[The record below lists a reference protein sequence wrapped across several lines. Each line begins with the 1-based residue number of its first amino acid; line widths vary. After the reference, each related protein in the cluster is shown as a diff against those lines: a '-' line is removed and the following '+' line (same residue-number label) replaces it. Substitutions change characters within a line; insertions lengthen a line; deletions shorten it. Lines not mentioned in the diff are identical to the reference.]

1 MSGESLILQSAFQRG
16 SSNLFIDQPET
27 IEVFFKKDYC
37 ITAANFSQNLEGL
50 VNYFKIVVGL
60 LLGDAFQFWATFL

>member
-1 MSGESLILQSAFQRG
+1 MSGESLILQSAFLRE

-27 IEVFFKKDYC
+27 NEISFKINC
-37 ITAANFSQNLEGL
+37 FTAANFSQILEGL

-60 LLGDAFQFWATFL
+60 LLDDAFQF